1 MLRLLEKRERA
12 LASDATT
19 PDRLTDLHR
28 RITKRARIQSRHDSR
43 DYSVASQRFEDTTV
57 DRISS
62 RFVGVSWKKANKKWT
77 VRINLDRSKVEHIGY
92 YEAEE
97 DAATAYD
104 KRARVLGKE
113 TNFDD
118 DGNERVR
125 GKAKVTSRHWGVG
138 FNQEVGKYQAQLR
151 IGKQVLNLGYFVD
164 ETRAARA
171 FDAAARALPEHTRFN
186 FILKEG

>member
-1 MLRLLEKRERA
+1 M
-12 LASDATT
+12 
-19 PDRLTDLHR
+19 H
-28 RITKRARIQSRHDSR
+28 
-43 DYSVASQRFEDTTV
+43 
-57 DRISS
+57 RISS
-62 RFVGVSWKKANKKWT
+62 RFVGVGWNKANKKWK

-138 FNQEVGKYQAQLR
+138 FNQEVGKYQARLR
-151 IGKQVLNLGYFVD
+151 IGKQVLDLGVFVD

-171 FDAAARALPEHTRFN
+171 FDAAARVLPEHTHFN